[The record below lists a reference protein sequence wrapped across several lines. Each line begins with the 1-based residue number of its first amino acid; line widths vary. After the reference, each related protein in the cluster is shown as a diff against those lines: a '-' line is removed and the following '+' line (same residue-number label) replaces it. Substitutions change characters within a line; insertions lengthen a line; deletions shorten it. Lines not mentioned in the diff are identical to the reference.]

1 MKNIFQLYES
11 EPGWEEATI
20 DIQAV
25 IKIAKRKVFEG
36 EDPNTAFKEVDAV
49 LRKYS
54 PWGACDSE
62 PEWAAAK
69 MFCQGTDLD
78 PSDFA

>member
-1 MKNIFQLYES
+1 VKNIFDLYES
-11 EPGWEEATI
+11 EPGWKEATN

-25 IKIAKRKVFEG
+25 IKIAKRKVSEG
-36 EDPNTAFKEVDAV
+36 EDPSVAYKEVSAV
-49 LRKYS
+49 LRKYE

-69 MFCQGTDLD
+69 MFCRGTDLD